1 MTGAIGVVGGVGPL
15 AAAHF
20 YQRLLQLSGADRDEE
35 YPAVILV
42 AERVPSRIA
51 HLSGTGPS
59 PLPVLMKVARRL
71 VAAGAESI
79 VIPSATTHA
88 YRGEI
93 AAAGGVPVF
102 NLLEETG
109 RRLGERKYRN
119 PLVLATESTV
129 GLGLFEPYLKNGIR
143 ARYPSVSEQH
153 EVNGFIEAVK
163 RGADPEA
170 GRRKLALWINEKAP
184 HYGADSVVLG
194 CTELPLINP
203 GGSLRLPT
211 VDTTDVLAEAVLRR
225 TAAPQGDEAA
235 STSLP
240 ILVRKSF

>member
-35 YPAVILV
+35 YPTVILV

-51 HLSGTGPS
+51 HLAGTGPS
-59 PLPVLMKVARRL
+59 PLPVLVEVARRL

-88 YRGEI
+88 YREEI

-102 NLLEETG
+102 NLLKETG
-109 RRLGERKYRN
+109 RRLRERQYRS
-119 PLVLATESTV
+119 PLVLATESTIR
-129 GLGLFEPYLKNGIR
+129 LGLFEPYLKNGIR
-143 ARYPSVSEQH
+143 ARYPSASEQR

-163 RGADPEA
+163 RGADPEVC
-170 GRRKLALWINEKAP
+170 RRRFAQWINEIAP
-184 HYGADSVVLG
+184 HSGADSVVLG

-225 TAAPQGDEAA
+225 TTAPEGGEAAPA
-235 STSLP
+235 SPP
-240 ILVRKSF
+240 ILVREAF

>member
-20 YQRLLQLSGADRDEE
+20 YQRLLQLSGADRDED
-35 YPAVILV
+35 YPTVILI

-51 HLSGTGPS
+51 HLAGTGPS
-59 PLPVLMKVARRL
+59 PLPVLVEVARRL

-88 YRGEI
+88 YREEI
-93 AAAGGVPVF
+93 AAAAGGVPVF

-109 RRLGERKYRN
+109 RRLRERQYRH
-119 PLVLATESTV
+119 PLILATESTV
-129 GLGLFEPYLKNGIR
+129 GLGLFKPHLEDGIR

-163 RGADPEA
+163 SGADPA
-170 GRRKLALWINEKAP
+170 VCRQKFAQWINDIAP
-184 HYGADSVVLG
+184 RSGVDSVVLG
-194 CTELPLINP
+194 CTELPVINP
-203 GGSLRLPT
+203 GGSLLLPT
-211 VDTTDVLAEAVLRR
+211 VDTTDVLAEAVLRE
-225 TAAPQGDEAA
+225 TAA
-235 STSLP
+235 
-240 ILVRKSF
+240 RKATRQSRHHLRT

>member
-20 YQRLLQLSGADRDEE
+20 YQRLLQLSGAERDED
-35 YPAVILV
+35 YPSVVLV

-51 HLSGTGPS
+51 HLAGTGPS
-59 PLPVLMKVARRL
+59 PLPILVEVARRL

-88 YRGEI
+88 YREEI
-93 AAAGGVPVF
+93 VAAGGVPVF

-109 RRLGERKYRN
+109 RRLRERQYRN
-119 PLVLATESTV
+119 PLVLATESTI
-129 GLGLFEPYLKNGIR
+129 GLGLFEPYLEDGIR
-143 ARYPSVSEQH
+143 AHYPSASEQC

-170 GRRKLALWINEKAP
+170 CRRRFAKWINEIAP
-184 HYGADSVVLG
+184 NSGADSVVLG

-203 GGSLRLPT
+203 GSSLRLPA

-225 TAAPQGDEAA
+225 IAETEGGGLA
-235 STSLP
+235 TSPP
-240 ILVRKSF
+240 ILVKEAF